1 MFIFC
6 QFHIT
11 EQQQQ
16 SITVVKT
23 ANKSFKH
30 SLIIH
35 KLIGKSL
42 LANHVNHN
50 VSRAVASN
58 LIKHS

>member
-16 SITVVKT
+16 QQQSITVVKT
-23 ANKSFKH
+23 ANKS
-30 SLIIH
+30 II
-35 KLIGKSL
+35 
-42 LANHVNHN
+42 
-50 VSRAVASN
+50 
-58 LIKHS
+58 